1 MTRKR
6 FIKLCMSKGY
16 SRNRAEKLAADVI
29 ADGMSYDQ
37 GYACVLRMANID
49 WVKLGEAVSKTIDA
63 VAEATRKLATAA
75 GQVIEVIGRSIQE
88 AFSS

>member
-6 FIKLCMSKGY
+6 FIKLCMLKGY
-16 SRNRAEKLAADVI
+16 TRNRAEKLAADVI

-37 GYACVLRMANID
+37 GYACVLWLANID
-49 WVKLGEAVSKTIDA
+49 WVKLGAAMNRTIEAI
-63 VAEATRKLATAA
+63 AEAIRKLAIAA
-75 GQVIEVIGRSIQE
+75 GQAIEAIGCSIQE

>member
-16 SRNRAEKLAADVI
+16 SRNRAVEFADDVI

-37 GYACVLRMANID
+37 GMENVLWMANID
-49 WVKLGEAVSKTIDA
+49 WVELSAAMSRILREGLRNLGIAV
-63 VAEATRKLATAA
+63 
-75 GQVIEVIGRSIQE
+75 GQVVETIGRNIRE
-88 AFSS
+88 AFER

>member
-49 WVKLGEAVSKTIDA
+49 WVKLGAAMNRTIEA
-63 VAEATRKLATAA
+63 VAEATRKLAIAV
-75 GQVIEVIGRSIQE
+75 GQAIEAIGHSIQE

>member
-16 SRNRAEKLAADVI
+16 SRNRAVEFADDVI

-37 GYACVLRMANID
+37 GMENVLRMANID
-49 WVKLGEAVSKTIDA
+49 FTCLCAALSRAMEAAAEAVRQMA
-63 VAEATRKLATAA
+63 VAV
-75 GQVIEVIGRSIQE
+75 GQAVETIGRNIRE
-88 AFSS
+88 AFER

>member
-29 ADGMSYDQ
+29 ADGLSYDQ
-37 GYACVLRMANID
+37 GYASVRWMINID
-49 WVKLGEAVSKTIDA
+49 WADLCASMSSTIE
-63 VAEATRKLATAA
+63 VIAEATRKLAIAA
-75 GQVIEVIGRSIQE
+75 GQAIEAIGRSIQE